1 MKIALGQINM
11 YFEDK
16 KTNYVMIEEFVSQAH
31 DNHADL
37 IIFPEMS
44 CTGFSMNTEL
54 IGETNHET
62 EKLMMELSRDYHI
75 KIMFGQVLKNEKG
88 FFNNFTAINGSEVL
102 FSYNKIHPFTYEAN
116 YYQKGNQIISK
127 KIDEFIF
134 SPFICYDLRFPE
146 IFQMASKK
154 SQIIIV
160 IASWPERRN
169 DHWLTLLKAR
179 AIENQC
185 YVIGVNRVGYDK
197 DNQYIGHS
205 CVFDSNGKRLTRLS
219 TDEENIYLE
228 IHLDDIEKAKQGNQF
243 KKDRREDLYLKLMS
257 GE

>member
-75 KIMFGQVLKNEKG
+75 KIMFGQVLKNEKD
-88 FFNNFTAINGSEVL
+88 FLIILLLLMVVKCSFHIIKF
-102 FSYNKIHPFTYEAN
+102 IHLLM
-116 YYQKGNQIISK
+116 K
-127 KIDEFIF
+127 
-134 SPFICYDLRFPE
+134 
-146 IFQMASKK
+146 
-154 SQIIIV
+154 QIIIKKA
-160 IASWPERRN
+160 IR
-169 DHWLTLLKAR
+169 LFLK
-179 AIENQC
+179 
-185 YVIGVNRVGYDK
+185 K
-197 DNQYIGHS
+197 
-205 CVFDSNGKRLTRLS
+205 
-219 TDEENIYLE
+219 
-228 IHLDDIEKAKQGNQF
+228 
-243 KKDRREDLYLKLMS
+243 
-257 GE
+257 